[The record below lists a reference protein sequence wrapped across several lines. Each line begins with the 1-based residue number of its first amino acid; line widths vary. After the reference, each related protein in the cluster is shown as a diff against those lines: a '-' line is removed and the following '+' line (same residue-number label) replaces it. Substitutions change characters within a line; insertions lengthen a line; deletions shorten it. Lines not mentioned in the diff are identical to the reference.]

1 MGYKRLSK
9 IQLVLLG
16 VVGFLILVLGIYH
29 FTHHGMNSGKL
40 ELTSFLVLMLALFLP
55 DPLKR
60 KSYHRLSP
68 LQIVLIS
75 FIDFWAIFFS
85 IYHFTHNGTPSD
97 ILELSAFILLALVIF
112 LPFKL
117 PEQSKR
123 G

>member
-9 IQLVLLG
+9 IQLALLG

-29 FTHHGMNSGKL
+29 FTHEGMNSGRL
-40 ELTSFLVLMLALFLP
+40 ELASFVMLMLALFLP
-55 DPLKR
+55 DPVK

-68 LQIVLIS
+68 LQIILVGI
-75 FIDFWAIFFS
+75 IDFWAIFFS
-85 IYHFTHNGTPSD
+85 IYHFTHEGMRSG

-117 PEQSKR
+117 PEQSK
-123 G
+123 GS

>member
-16 VVGFLILVLGIYH
+16 VVAFLILVLGIYH
-29 FTHHGMNSGKL
+29 FTHQGLNSGRL
-40 ELTSFLVLMLALFLP
+40 ELASFVMLMLALFLP
-55 DPLKR
+55 DPVK

-68 LQIVLIS
+68 LQVILIGI
-75 FIDFWAIFFS
+75 IDFWAIFFS
-85 IYHFTHNGTPSD
+85 IYHFTHDGMRSG
-97 ILELSAFILLALVIF
+97 ILELSAFTLLTLTIL

-117 PEQSKR
+117 PKQSQR